1 MSNGNNKGRREVPG
15 SKYKTNEK
23 IRFPEVRVIEG
34 LTNRIY
40 KTYDAIKEANEMGL
54 DLVLISETAN
64 PPVCKAVDFAKFLYQ
79 EKQREKE
86 HKDKQVRVIIKE
98 IQLSPNIGEHDYE
111 TKKKHVIK
119 FLSQGNKVKVS
130 VFFKGRSIMF
140 KDQGELVLA
149 KMTTEVEEYGLP
161 ESLPKLMG
169 KNMSLII
176 KPKKTK

>member
-1 MSNGNNKGRREVPG
+1 MKCLVLSIKLT
-15 SKYKTNEK
+15 KK

-111 TKKKHVIK
+111 TKKKAC
-119 FLSQGNKVKVS
+119 N
-130 VFFKGRSIMF
+130 
-140 KDQGELVLA
+140 
-149 KMTTEVEEYGLP
+149 
-161 ESLPKLMG
+161 
-169 KNMSLII
+169 
-176 KPKKTK
+176 

>member
-1 MSNGNNKGRREVPG
+1 MPG

-34 LTNRIY
+34 LANGVY
-40 KTYDAIKEANEMGL
+40 KTSDAIRDANKIGL

-64 PPVCKAVDFAKFLYQ
+64 PPVCKAVDFTKFLYQ
-79 EKQREKE
+79 EKQKEKE
-86 HKDKQVRVIIKE
+86 QKDKQAKVVIKE

-149 KMTTEVEEYGLP
+149 KMTTEVGEYGLP

-169 KNMSLII
+169 KNMSLIV